1 MGVFFALD
9 PEGFFLGVLD
19 GEVIGCCSGV
29 AYDDTYGFVGYY
41 IVDPAHRGKGYGL
54 PLFERVMA
62 RLGPGRNIG
71 LDGEPEQVGNYV
83 KSGFT
88 SHYESVRFQIKG
100 QGLSGPHDEGAGGVT
115 LVAARDVD
123 MAAIS
128 AYDAQSHATP
138 RPRLLEAWS
147 CIGGTAGFAA
157 MGDGCAI
164 EGYGFMRP
172 LADAETK
179 GWRIGPLVADS
190 PVVAAAL
197 LQRLCQQLPPTTT
210 FYLDVPGA
218 NADTLALMAAVHA
231 TRMHACTRM
240 YTRSPPLVAIRKC
253 FAHLSLEVG

>member
-1 MGVFFALD
+1 V
-9 PEGFFLGVLD
+9 V
-19 GEVIGCCSGV
+19 GCCSGV

-41 IVDPAHRGKGYGL
+41 VVDPAHRGKGYGL
-54 PLFERVMA
+54 PLFERAMA

-71 LDGEPEQVGNYV
+71 LDGEPVQVGNYI

-88 SHYESVRFQIKG
+88 GHYESVRFQIKD
-100 QGLSGPHDEGAGGVT
+100 QDFSGTQDELEGAGGVT

-123 MAAIS
+123 IAALS

-147 CIGGTAGFAA
+147 CIAGTAGFAA
-157 MGDGCAI
+157 VGDGGAI

-190 PVVAAAL
+190 PVVAASL
-197 LQRLCQQLPPTTT
+197 LRRLCLQVPPTTAL
-210 FYLDVPGA
+210 YLDAPGA
-218 NADTLALMAAVHA
+218 NADTLTLMAAVHA

-240 YTRSPPLVAIRKC
+240 YTRSLPLVAMRKC